1 MNTNDKL
8 TSLYPKERAVC
19 RTASFRSSVL
29 SLILDILH
37 HQPTQKNASKSL
49 SGTQSTL
56 HNEQKQK
63 VQKAILFIKKNSVRE
78 RNPNFFLIW
87 RILKMGFGG
96 FGFWRER
103 GEGKPKRE
111 VGSRVCG
118 RPIWISSIKM
128 GQWHRLCFCNGDQR
142 SWTFSVREVSCFG
155 SNLGFKE
162 WVLVLVF

>member
-1 MNTNDKL
+1 MYTNDKL

-63 VQKAILFIKKNSVRE
+63 VQRAILFIKKTSVRE

-96 FGFWRER
+96 FGF
-103 GEGKPKRE
+103 
-111 VGSRVCG
+111 
-118 RPIWISSIKM
+118 
-128 GQWHRLCFCNGDQR
+128 
-142 SWTFSVREVSCFG
+142 
-155 SNLGFKE
+155 
-162 WVLVLVF
+162 

>member
-37 HQPTQKNASKSL
+37 HQPTQKKASKSL

-63 VQKAILFIKKNSVRE
+63 VQGKITSIPHNINQFQIKPR
-78 RNPNFFLIW
+78 FLIVAPKTPYDIQ
-87 RILKMGFGG
+87 RLAIGF
-96 FGFWRER
+96 
-103 GEGKPKRE
+103 
-111 VGSRVCG
+111 
-118 RPIWISSIKM
+118 
-128 GQWHRLCFCNGDQR
+128 
-142 SWTFSVREVSCFG
+142 
-155 SNLGFKE
+155 
-162 WVLVLVF
+162 